1 VRSDNRARLV
11 NDFTLATRR
20 ATVAQQAAV
29 IAIGHKTDLLA
40 LRLLRG
46 HKATRTCD
54 FADFWLRHAAQ
65 RKSRSC
71 DCGAVETVQEIGLVF
86 LAVDGGAQ
94 SPRAPVIRDSATCVV
109 PSGNGIAAE
118 EGTPLTNE
126 CAELDRRVAAN
137 AWARRFTALI
147 GRNKWLQD
155 GIGELLF
162 KVLNVERDA
171 KMIGNATRIIGG
183 IKGAAALAM
192 SVALIGGAMQSHPY
206 ADNLMASFNQE
217 CGSDRRVNAT

>member
-1 VRSDNRARLV
+1 VCADNRARLV
-11 NDFTLATRR
+11 NDLALAACGT
-20 ATVAQQAAV
+20 TFAQQAAV
-29 IAIGHKTDLLA
+29 VTIWHKANLLT
-40 LRLLRG
+40 LRLLCS
-46 HKATRTCD
+46 HEATRTCD
-54 FADFWLRHAAQ
+54 FAHFGLRHVTEWETSP
-65 RKSRSC
+65 R
-71 DCGAVETVQEIGLVF
+71 DCGTIESVQEVGLVF

-94 SPRAPVIRDSATCVV
+94 SPREPVIRDSATCVV
-109 PSGNGIAAE
+109 PSGNGITAE

-126 CAELDRRVAAN
+126 RAELDRRVAAN
-137 AWARRFTALI
+137 ARARRLTALI